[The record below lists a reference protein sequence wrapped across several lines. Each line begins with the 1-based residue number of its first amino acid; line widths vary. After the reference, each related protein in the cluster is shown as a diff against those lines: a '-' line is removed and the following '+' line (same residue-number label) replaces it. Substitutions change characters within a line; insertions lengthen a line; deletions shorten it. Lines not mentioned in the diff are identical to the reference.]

1 MDLFRYP
8 ALEKFIDHLTRG
20 FTPELAKHFAE
31 LPKPD
36 QEFQARFNELAEK
49 ANAGALSVQE
59 AAEYEK
65 YIEYMDF
72 IALLRIKARARVA
85 AEISDS

>member
-1 MDLFRYP
+1 MSQYADFVLG
-8 ALEKFIDHLTRG
+8 KFIDQLTRG

-36 QEFQARFNELAEK
+36 HEFQARLDELAEK
-49 ANAGALSVQE
+49 ANEGELSAQE

-72 IALLRIKARARVA
+72 IALLRLKARARVV
-85 AEISDS
+85 AEASD